1 MDESSVFTCT
11 QHPCDVQV
19 ENINIVNGEIEKIK
33 IQNAVKAAYNIVCTG
48 PQKQGQKTK
57 ITCTGSEPE
66 NTYWTA
72 PKGPV
77 STTGYLSGS
86 CEFLPVLLI
95 LCRNWP
101 ILVILDQLLL
111 DSCRFWSALPVLVNS
126 WPIIVMISFDQ
137 DLVASGQ
144 YWPILIF

>member
-1 MDESSVFTCT
+1 MDENSSFTCT
-11 QHPCDVQV
+11 KKPPHPCDIQV
-19 ENINIVNGEIEKIK
+19 ENINIENGEIEKIK

-77 STTGYLSGS
+77 SKGH
-86 CEFLPVLLI
+86 
-95 LCRNWP
+95 
-101 ILVILDQLLL
+101 
-111 DSCRFWSALPVLVNS
+111 FWSVLAGFGRFLAGYVDFWSFLARS
-126 WPIIVMISFDQ
+126 WSFLAGS
-137 DLVASGQ
+137 DL
-144 YWPILIF
+144 F